1 MACKAIHYK
10 KAKLDGRWSEKTC
23 GMNGKVKRKE
33 RRKERLQTKSGF
45 TKNCQPEKKKNL
57 NTVYSP

>member
-1 MACKAIHYK
+1 MVHI
-10 KAKLDGRWSEKTC
+10 RWSEK
-23 GMNGKVKRKE
+23 NLWNKWKNEKE
-33 RRKERLQTKSGF
+33 GEEEERLQTKSGF